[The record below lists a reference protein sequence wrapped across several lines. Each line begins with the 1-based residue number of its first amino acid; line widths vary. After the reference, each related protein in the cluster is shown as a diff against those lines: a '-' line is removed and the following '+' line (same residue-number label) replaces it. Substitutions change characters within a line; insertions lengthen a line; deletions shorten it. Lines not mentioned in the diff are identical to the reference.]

1 MSTRVDR
8 KGERGVA
15 LLMVLMIV
23 SLLTAVIVDFS
34 YQTRLD
40 ARLAGNVRDELE
52 ASTLARSGYE
62 MAVALLNQDAIEDA
76 GAQNPTAQPTGGTE
90 SAVSDLLNQ
99 ARRQAGLAGGPGAS
113 TAGLDTLQDLWART
127 DLLRIPLETGQ
138 KLNVQVTDL
147 TGRINLNAIITRDQS
162 GAEALNRPVFDELV
176 TLLQQAQESLG
187 RKNRKKEEK
196 GGTMSAED
204 IAYAIADW
212 VDADEVR
219 LSDGGFE
226 DEYYNTLED
235 PYSSKNGPFDSVA
248 ELQLVAGVDDQLYQA
263 IKDAVTVYPFEGG
276 GTINPNTAPPIVL
289 ASIRVK
295 ENPASEAPE
304 PLSADQIGTLL
315 DARAKGIAIQSD
327 QDLKDLLN
335 LDAGAVFTP
344 GLTYGSN
351 VFGIDVVVSVRDTL
365 SRLHAVVDRG
375 GGKPKVLYWRTD

>member
-1 MSTRVDR
+1 MSARID
-8 KGERGVA
+8 KGGERGIA

-40 ARLAGNVRDELE
+40 ARLAGNVRDALE

-62 MAVALLNQDAIEDA
+62 MAVALLNQDMLEDTS
-76 GAQNPTAQPTGGTE
+76 AQNPTAQPTGGTQA
-90 SAVSDLLNQ
+90 AVSDLLNQ
-99 ARRQAGLAGGPGAS
+99 AQRQAAGASGPGAS
-113 TAGLDTLQDLWART
+113 TAGLDTLQDLWARM
-127 DLLRIPLETGQ
+127 DLLRIPLEAGQ

-147 TGRINLNAIITRDQS
+147 SGRINLNAIITRDAS
-162 GAEALNRPVFDELV
+162 GAEALNKPLFGELV

-187 RKNRKKEEK
+187 QTSTTNEQ

-226 DEYYNTLED
+226 DEYYNMLED

-248 ELQLVAGVDDQLYQA
+248 ELQLVAGIDDDLYGA

-276 GTINPNTAPPIVL
+276 GAINPNTAPPIVL

-295 ENPASEAPE
+295 ENPASENPE
-304 PLSADQIGTLL
+304 PLSVEQVGTIL
-315 DARAKGIAIQSD
+315 DARAKGIAIEND
-327 QDLKDLLN
+327 QDLKDLLD

-344 GLTYGSN
+344 SLVYGSN
-351 VFGIDVVVSVRDTL
+351 VFGIDAVASVRGTL

-375 GGKPKVLYWRTD
+375 GGTPKVLYWRID

>member
-1 MSTRVDR
+1 MSARVDKR
-8 KGERGVA
+8 GERGIA

-40 ARLAGNVRDELE
+40 ARLAGNVRDALE

-62 MAVALLNQDAIEDA
+62 MALALLNQDMLEDT
-76 GAQNPTAQPTGGTE
+76 PTAQPTGGMGA
-90 SAVSDLLNQ
+90 AVSELLNQ
-99 ARRQAGLAGGPGAS
+99 ARRQAGVAGSPGAS
-113 TAGLDTLQDLWART
+113 AGLDTLQDLWART
-127 DLLRIPLETGQ
+127 DLLQIPLETGQ

-147 TGRINLNAIITRDQS
+147 SGRIDLNAIIKRDAS
-162 GAEALNRPVFDELV
+162 GAETLNQPVFDEIV
-176 TLLQQAQESLG
+176 TLLQQAQDSLG
-187 RKNRKKEEK
+187 QTQTTNEQ

-248 ELQLVAGVDDQLYQA
+248 ELQLVAGIDDDLYGA

-276 GTINPNTAPPIVL
+276 GGINPNTAPPVVL

-295 ENPASEAPE
+295 ENPASETPE
-304 PLSADQIGTLL
+304 PLSAEQVGTIL
-315 DARAKGIAIQSD
+315 DTRAKGIAIQSD
-327 QDLKDLLN
+327 QDLKDLLD

-344 GLTYGSN
+344 GLVYGSN
-351 VFGIDVVVSVRDTL
+351 VFGIDVVASVRDTL

-375 GGKPKVLYWRTD
+375 GETPKVLYWRID